1 MSLLNALRTNDTFT
15 TNGMTTN
22 STSLNN
28 CVDMFFNIGAMRGK
42 NKASIINVFT
52 KAYNENPLVAM
63 RLLFWVRDVRGGA
76 GERQIFKDIIM
87 YLAIN
92 HTETLRKNIHLIS
105 EYGRWDDLL
114 TLIDTPLQKDVL
126 GIIGQAL
133 KDGDSLL
140 AKWLPRPAGKNI
152 VNKLQANLIRKHL
165 GLSPKV
171 YRKMLVENSNTVEQL
186 MCAKDFS
193 KIDYSKLPSK
203 AMSDLMKSFSRNDLE
218 RFQAYLASLEKG
230 ETKIN
235 AGAIYPYD
243 VLKNMHQGNTT
254 GANLQWNALPN
265 YMEGNTERV
274 IPLVDVSGSMS
285 CPAGGSGSL
294 SCMEVAISLGLYIS
308 ERNEGVFKD
317 AFITFHANPQLLTV
331 NGTLSER
338 YNQMA
343 RSSWGGNTNL
353 EAVFQLILKKA
364 VQHNIKEEEMP
375 TTLIILSDM
384 QFDQATSSRYNG
396 GSEWNP
402 TAQRMIEKLYS
413 DAGYKAPK
421 IVYWNL
427 NSRNTDSPVAYNKQD
442 TCLVSGFNTSIL
454 KNILA
459 GKDMTPMTI
468 MMDVVDSD
476 RYAAVSI

>member
-1 MSLLNALRTNDTFT
+1 MSLLKAMQTNDTFT

-28 CVDMFFNIGAMRGK
+28 CVDLFFNIGAMRGK
-42 NKASIINVFT
+42 NKASIINIFT
-52 KAYNENPLVAM
+52 KAFNEDQLVAM

-76 GERQIFKDIIM
+76 GERQIFKDIIK
-87 YLAIN
+87 YLATN
-92 HTETLRKNIHLIS
+92 HTEVLRKNIHLIS

-126 GIIGQAL
+126 AIISQSV

-152 VNKLQANLIRKHL
+152 KNKLIANVVRKHL
-165 GLSPKV
+165 GLSPKD
-171 YRKMLVENSNTVEQL
+171 YRKLLVDNSNTVEQL

-203 AMSDLMKSFSRNDLE
+203 AMSDLMKSFSRNDLV
-218 RFQAYLASLEKG
+218 RFQEYLASLEKG

-243 VLKNMHQGNTT
+243 VLKNLKQGNHQ
-254 GANLQWNALPN
+254 GANLQWSALPN
-265 YMEGNTERV
+265 YMAGNTERI

-285 CPAGGSGSL
+285 CAAGGSGVL
-294 SCMEVAISLGLYIS
+294 SCMDVAISLGLYIS
-308 ERNEGVFKD
+308 ERNIGVFKD

-331 NGTLSER
+331 NGTLYER

-343 RSSWGGNTNL
+343 KSSWGGNTNL
-353 EAVFQLILKKA
+353 EAVFSLILNKA
-364 VQHNIKEEEMP
+364 TKFNVSQEEMP

-384 QFDQATSSRYNG
+384 QFDEATSTRYNG
-396 GSEWNP
+396 GSDWNP
-402 TAQRMIEKLYS
+402 TAQEMIENMYS
-413 DAGYKAPK
+413 DAGYQVPK

-427 NSRNTDSPVAYNKQD
+427 NARNTDSPVAYNKQD

-454 KNILA
+454 KNILS
-459 GKDMTPMTI
+459 GKDMTPMSI

-476 RYAAVSI
+476 RYAAISV

>member
-1 MSLLNALRTNDTFT
+1 MSLLNAMRTNDTFT

-42 NKASIINVFT
+42 SKASIINLFT
-52 KAYNENPLVAM
+52 KAYNEDQLVAM

-76 GERQIFKDIIM
+76 GERQIFKDIIK
-87 YLAIN
+87 YLATN
-92 HTETLRKNIHLIS
+92 HTESIRKNIHLIS

-126 GIIGQAL
+126 EIIAQSL

-152 VNKLQANLIRKHL
+152 ENKLRANLIRKHL
-165 GLSPKV
+165 GLSPKA

-186 MCAKDFS
+186 MCSKNFS

-203 AMSDLMKSFSRNDLE
+203 AMSDLMKCFSRNDLA
-218 RFQAYLASLEKG
+218 RFQEYLASLEKG

-235 AGAIYPYD
+235 SGAIYPYD
-243 VLKNMHQGNTT
+243 VLKNLKQGNEK

-265 YMEGNTERV
+265 YMDGNVERI
-274 IPLVDVSGSMS
+274 IPLVDVSGSMT
-285 CPAGGSGSL
+285 CRAGGNSLL
-294 SCMEVAISLGLYIS
+294 SCMDVAISLGLYIS
-308 ERNEGVFKD
+308 ERNVGVFKD

-331 NGTLSER
+331 NGTLNER
-338 YNQMA
+338 YRQMA
-343 RSSWGGNTNL
+343 NSSWGGNTNL
-353 EAVFQLILKKA
+353 EAVFKLILNKA
-364 VQHNIKEEEMP
+364 KQFSVKEEEMP

-384 QFDQATSSRYNG
+384 QFDVATSTRYGG
-396 GSEWNP
+396 GSDWNP
-402 TAQRMIEKLYS
+402 TAQQMIEKMYA
-413 DAGYKAPK
+413 DAGYKMPK

-427 NSRNTDSPVAYNKQD
+427 NAHNTDSPVAYNKQD

-454 KNILA
+454 KNVLK

-468 MMDVVDSD
+468 MMDVVDSE
-476 RYAAVSI
+476 RYAAITV